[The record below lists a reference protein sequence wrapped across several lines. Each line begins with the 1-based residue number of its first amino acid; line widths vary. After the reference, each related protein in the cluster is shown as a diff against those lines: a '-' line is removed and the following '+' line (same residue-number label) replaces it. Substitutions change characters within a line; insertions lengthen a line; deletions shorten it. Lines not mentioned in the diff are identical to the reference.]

1 MSCDPVSS
9 FEFNEEQSKEL
20 SDLVIE
26 FLTKHLTEEV
36 AAALAIE
43 IEFKFSPLPEGKI
56 REKEKLRESFLLF
69 KEKQREQFQFLTSV
83 GGGGCVPAPGK
94 KHVFCGNV
102 IGWTWQ
108 A

>member
-1 MSCDPVSS
+1 MNCDPMPS

-36 AAALAIE
+36 VAALAIE
-43 IEFKFSPLPEGKI
+43 IEFKFSPLPEEKI
-56 REKEKLRESFLLF
+56 KEKEQLRENVRLF
-69 KEKQREQFQFLTSV
+69 KEKQREQFQFLASV
-83 GGGGCVPAPGK
+83 AGGGCVKGTP

-102 IGWTWQ
+102 EGWTWK
-108 A
+108 